1 MNNTKSHE
9 EFDWAAFERAGE
21 SLYGIHSPA
30 MRAVD
35 DQLHTKE
42 YENEIVEGV
51 VTAISKREVIV
62 SIDGRC
68 EGVISA
74 YEFLYNP
81 ELAVGDKVE
90 VYVEYGE
97 DRNGRLVLSHKK
109 ARALR
114 SWDKVNDA
122 YNSGE
127 VVKGFVKTRT
137 KGGLIVDVFGIE
149 AFLPGSQLDVNYV
162 TDFDQF
168 VSQVYDFKI
177 IKINPEFR
185 NVVVSRKAVLES
197 TALDNNVSK
206 EGICVGQKLIGR
218 VRNIRD
224 FGVFVDLGGFDGMV
238 HRSNLSWKSF
248 NDPREVVSV
257 WDQVEV
263 VVLGISGDKVELGMK
278 QLSPNPW
285 STAEQ
290 DYPIG
295 TVVTAKITNIEDYG
309 IFAELPSGIV
319 GLIHNN
325 ELQWGGKITKD
336 DYSNGDSIEVEII
349 NINTQDKKLGL
360 SRDKVVSAAF
370 LRENPIGSI
379 VPATV
384 LQNRKSIIV
393 EVKGI
398 KSTIV
403 DDDSLLKY
411 SLKEGSQ
418 TKVSITGLT
427 NRGISCSI
435 RDYEKIIVDQ
445 AAAQIERGSVV
456 EAEVIHILSDAV
468 VIKSNDIC
476 GLVPKRELS
485 VNPVADIFKEVF
497 IGEIINVVYLENSDG
512 KLLFGKKYIENKD
525 VYPDALYEL
534 GLNDILNQMS
544 ISHNCFIGYSNG
556 SGYLNNLYVYYA
568 DQERGDDYGNLLLDP
583 ITGRNIGI
591 YAPNYFTD
599 KVGVTGIN

>member
-360 SRDKVVSAAF
+360 SRA
-370 LRENPIGSI
+370 I
-379 VPATV
+379 V
-384 LQNRKSIIV
+384 R
-393 EVKGI
+393 
-398 KSTIV
+398 
-403 DDDSLLKY
+403 
-411 SLKEGSQ
+411 
-418 TKVSITGLT
+418 
-427 NRGISCSI
+427 
-435 RDYEKIIVDQ
+435 
-445 AAAQIERGSVV
+445 
-456 EAEVIHILSDAV
+456 
-468 VIKSNDIC
+468 
-476 GLVPKRELS
+476 
-485 VNPVADIFKEVF
+485 
-497 IGEIINVVYLENSDG
+497 
-512 KLLFGKKYIENKD
+512 
-525 VYPDALYEL
+525 
-534 GLNDILNQMS
+534 
-544 ISHNCFIGYSNG
+544 
-556 SGYLNNLYVYYA
+556 
-568 DQERGDDYGNLLLDP
+568 
-583 ITGRNIGI
+583 
-591 YAPNYFTD
+591 
-599 KVGVTGIN
+599 